1 MRLVHKGEVKYSMG
15 MEEVSIAASNNAIEY
30 LIFSDSI
37 FKTVDED
44 SVIQLLNSAE
54 AHGAKIF
61 AVDSSTDIGL
71 RVSLLGGIVALLRYA
86 IHLHSTE

>member
-1 MRLVHKGEVKYSMG
+1 MG
-15 MEEVSIAASNNAIEY
+15 MEEVSNSASNNAIEC

-37 FKTVDED
+37 FKSVDEN
-44 SVIQLLNSAE
+44 SVIKLLNSVE

-71 RVSLLGGIVALLRYA
+71 RVSSLGGIVALLRYA
-86 IHLHSTE
+86 IHLRSTG